1 MKVLFLFFLLFISFH
16 SFCQYDNIKPQGIY
30 SSSFVIDEKPR
41 NIIYYMPATYGRQET
56 YPLLIVLHADK
67 SDAASMIK
75 KYGDA
80 IQAKADSAG
89 CIVLYPDAYNGHWNS
104 DPKDTVNDVGFI
116 SIMAEF
122 FLRQFD
128 CDLSRIRLLGI
139 GSGGNLCYRT
149 SCQMMYKPIAVST
162 VNATID
168 KNMFTNCRNNIE
180 SIPALN
186 ITSATVTKTEV
197 VHALAYIFSHSEANQ

>member
-1 MKVLFLFFLLFISFH
+1 M
-16 SFCQYDNIKPQGIY
+16 
-30 SSSFVIDEKPR
+30 IDEKPR
-41 NIIYYMPATYGRQET
+41 NITYYMPANYGKQET

-67 SDAASMIK
+67 SDAASVIK

-80 IQAKADSAG
+80 IQEKADSAG

-116 SIMAEF
+116 SIMADF

-128 CDLSRIRLLGI
+128 CDLSQIRLLGI
-139 GSGGNLCYRT
+139 GNGGNLCYRI
-149 SCQMMYKPIAVST
+149 SCQITYKPVAVST

-168 KNMFTNCRNNIE
+168 KSSFTNCRNNLE
-180 SIPALN
+180 SISSLHVTN
-186 ITSATVTKTEV
+186 TTITKTDIG
-197 VHALAYIFSHSEANQ
+197 HALAYLFSCSGTKQ